1 MKLGVRRAVLLLTVM
16 AAMLVMAS
24 GVALAATKFGG
35 PGADILIGTN
45 GPDQLFGGAGND
57 EIDGL
62 SGPDQIL
69 GGPGDDLLFDGEN
82 RGGAPDILVGGR
94 GNDILF
100 PGQFTPSQ
108 DVAICGTGT
117 DTAFA
122 DPTDLV
128 IGCERVLF
136 RPPTPADFP

>member
-35 PGADILIGTN
+35 PGNDILIGTN

-62 SGPDQIL
+62 
-69 GGPGDDLLFDGEN
+69 
-82 RGGAPDILVGGR
+82 
-94 GNDILF
+94 
-100 PGQFTPSQ
+100 
-108 DVAICGTGT
+108 
-117 DTAFA
+117 
-122 DPTDLV
+122 
-128 IGCERVLF
+128 
-136 RPPTPADFP
+136 